1 MTTVRPRK
9 GLGQHFLHDPAVIA
23 RIVDE
28 IHPEP
33 DDAVVEIGG
42 GQGALTRPLLARLNH
57 LDVIEADRRL
67 VPVLQS
73 LAPEDRLTVHA
84 ADALA
89 FDLASLGAE
98 PGTLRIVGNLPYN
111 ISTPLIFRFLKYRH
125 LIRDLHVM
133 LQKEVADRIAAGP
146 GSKTYGRL
154 TVMLAAWTDI
164 EPCFD
169 IGPGAFN
176 PAPRVRSTVI
186 RIRPRTEPK
195 FPIADERAWEQLVAL
210 AFTMRRKTMRRILKG
225 ILTEDEIRD
234 IDLDPGAR
242 PETLLPADFARL
254 SDLTAGRL
262 SR

>member
-1 MTTVRPRK
+1 MTAVRPRK

-23 RIVDE
+23 RILDE
-28 IHPEP
+28 IDPQP
-33 DDAVVEIGG
+33 GDAVVEIGG
-42 GQGALTRPLLARLNH
+42 GQGALTRPLLERLDH

-67 VPVLQS
+67 VPVLRR
-73 LAPEDRLTVHA
+73 LAPADRLAVHE
-84 ADALA
+84 ADALR
-89 FDLASLGAE
+89 FDLESLGAE
-98 PGTLRIVGNLPYN
+98 PRSLRVVGNLPYN

-146 GSKTYGRL
+146 GSKSYGRL
-154 TVMLAAWTDI
+154 TIMLAAWTDI

-176 PAPRVRSTVI
+176 PPPRVRSTVI
-186 RIRPRTEPK
+186 RINPRTEPK
-195 FPIADERAWEQLVAL
+195 FPIADETAWEQLVAL

-225 ILTEDEIRD
+225 ILTEDEIRG

-242 PETLLPADFARL
+242 PETLAPADFARL
-254 SDLTAGRL
+254 SELTAGRL